1 MIKNSIEIASKLS
14 TIGIFIL
21 ATFGY
26 FYTVK
31 PKYEL
36 DNLKIHS
43 SQLDK
48 RNIVLK
54 KEIHKNKIKII
65 KAKKEAKMSIELLN
79 STIKELT
86 NIEVK
91 KTKLANKLNKKI
103 ISSKKKISLIKKEK
117 EKALNQ
123 YNTILWNLY
132 INDIKNIGY
141 GKDRWDDVTKINDET
156 GELTVNINEDINIIK
171 LNVIDL
177 KILDK
182 NIAFKVIKKRLPF
195 ISNEF
200 IPKKYLK
207 KFTLFSKN
215 FIDNHQNDLI
225 NKKLDK
231 QYYINLMNAYNSDIL
246 KIEIEFQKIE
256 NTHNNNL
263 KKIKDEFNKIKNPT
277 QLEGV
282 KYRNKKVDLF
292 NNYYENYWD
301 KLRTKDKKIYQIID
315 NFNKELEKQYIVVQ
329 KLIDKII
336 YNLNLSY
343 NKTHKPLSS
352 LTATLKQ

>member
-54 KEIHKNKIKII
+54 KEIHENKIKII
-65 KAKKEAKMSIELLN
+65 KAKKEAKISIELLN
-79 STIKELT
+79 SKIKELT

-91 KTKLANKLNKKI
+91 KTRLANKLNKKI
-103 ISSKKKISLIKKEK
+103 TSNKKKILLIKKEK
-117 EKALNQ
+117 AKALNQ

-141 GKDRWDDVTKINDET
+141 GNSRFEYATKTNDEP
-156 GELTVNINEDINIIK
+156 GYISIALNEDTNIIK

-182 NIAFKVIKKRLPF
+182 NIAFKVIKKRLPL

-246 KIEIEFQKIE
+246 KIEIEFQKSE
-256 NTHNNNL
+256 NTYNNNL

-277 QLEGV
+277 TLEGV
-282 KYRNKKVDLF
+282 KYHNKKVDLL
-292 NNYYENYWD
+292 NNYYKNNWD
-301 KLRTKDKKIYQIID
+301 KQQTKNKKINQIKD

-343 NKTHKPLSS
+343 NKTY
-352 LTATLKQ
+352 